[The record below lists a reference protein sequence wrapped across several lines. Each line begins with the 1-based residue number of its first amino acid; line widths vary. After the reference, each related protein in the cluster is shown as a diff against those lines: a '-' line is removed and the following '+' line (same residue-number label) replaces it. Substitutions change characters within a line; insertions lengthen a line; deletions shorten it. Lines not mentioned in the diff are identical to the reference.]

1 MVSSPPRSPPIGL
14 ARELK
19 GPRAQDAFTETE
31 VEPNDSQASQR
42 SLYAQG
48 EDEAA
53 APSAVKSH
61 ATSNT

>member
-1 MVSSPPRSPPIGL
+1 MVGSPPRSPPIGL

-31 VEPNDSQASQR
+31 VEPDGSQASRR

-48 EDEAA
+48 EDGGGR
-53 APSAVKSH
+53 AVG
-61 ATSNT
+61 AE